1 MISYASSSDWF
12 IAFYCDTPDVITSA
26 RLINQTPFYTPSNLS
41 CSEFELIFRWAS
53 EHSISISG
61 FVTDML
67 QACLAGSTIF
77 EDLFAESKDCG
88 VHIFGFIFKIIFS

>member
-1 MISYASSSDWF
+1 M
-12 IAFYCDTPDVITSA
+12 ITSA

-53 EHSISISG
+53 EHSISMSG
-61 FVTDML
+61 FVIYASVKK
-67 QACLAGSTIF
+67 ACLAGSTILK
-77 EDLFAESKDCG
+77 DLFAESKDCG